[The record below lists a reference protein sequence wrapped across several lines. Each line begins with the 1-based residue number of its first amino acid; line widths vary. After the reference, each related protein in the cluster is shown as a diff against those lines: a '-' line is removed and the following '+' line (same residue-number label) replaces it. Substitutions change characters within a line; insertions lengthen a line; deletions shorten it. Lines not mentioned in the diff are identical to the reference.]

1 MMKADAIAAFNNP
14 PNLYRGAPFWSW
26 NNKLDTDQLCRQLD
40 VFKEM
45 GIGGAHIHPRTGLDT
60 EYMGP
65 EYLKAVRCCVDKAR
79 EEGMLVWLY
88 DEDRWPS
95 GFAGGLVTR
104 DERWRA
110 RYLVFTPDAY
120 EDVPASGGPDADS
133 MARGGRTGNG
143 RLLAIYDVKL
153 DAAGCLAGY
162 ERMADRSTPPASGTT
177 RWYAYLEV
185 SRPSSWFNNQTYA
198 DTLNP
203 EAIKRFIEVTH
214 ERYKAAIG
222 DEFGKTVPAIFTDEP
237 QFTNKKRLG
246 KATDRMNLVIPFTDD
261 LPETFQQA
269 YGGDLLEHLPEVFWE
284 LPGKA
289 ASLTRYRYHDHV
301 CERFAQAFAD
311 TIGGWCR
318 NNGIALT
325 GHMMDEP
332 TLTSQTA
339 ALGEAMRHYRSFQ
352 IPGIDMLCDWM
363 ELTTA
368 KQAQSAA
375 HQYGCPGV
383 LSELYGVTNWSFD
396 FAGHKR
402 QGDWQAA
409 LGVLFRVHHLALVSM
424 AGEAKRD
431 YPASI
436 SYQSPWW
443 REYRVVEDHFARV
456 GALLSRGRPHVRI
469 GVIHPV
475 ESMWLCWGPDE
486 QNAAELKARD
496 TAFADLTRW
505 LLHGLADFDFISE
518 SLLPTQAAGANTARF
533 VVGEMAYDVVVV
545 PAMRTIRATTLAR
558 LAAFAKAGGT
568 VLFAGEVPSLV
579 DAQPSDAPAVLAAG
593 CVRLPWSEIA
603 LLDALAPVCDVRLV
617 DARGAQVADVLHQ
630 MREEEGTRYLFLCN
644 TTRKKRLPAL
654 ELQVRG
660 QWNPVLHDTLTGRT
674 APLSATVGNGWT
686 RIPCELQAHGSL
698 LLVLEPG
705 QPAAALPVAPAQP
718 VGKKEIDRLQDPV
731 PVTLSEPNVLV
742 LDYAAFQIDN
752 EMWSDVLP
760 ILDLD
765 GLIANVLGLPPRG
778 GFMAQPWCD
787 QEPLLTLATVRVQVR
802 FASRVAV
809 DHPQLALEGLADT
822 RVFLD
827 GIEQAAVPVGY
838 FTDEAIQ
845 TIRLDAFCPGEH
857 ELELEIAY
865 HRKTC
870 IECMY
875 LLGDFGV
882 EVRGRY
888 TLITEPVRELAFG
901 NWVHQGLP
909 FYAGNVTYHTT
920 LPSDGRPII
929 VETAHYGG
937 ALVTARLDDGEK
949 VPLAFAPYRACFDA
963 APGEHR
969 LDLTVFGN
977 LANAFGQLH
986 NADAGGNNRGYYWW
1000 GPNSWRTKGANWM
1013 DEYQLWPMGLL
1024 SAPRLLETAG

>member
-1 MMKADAIAAFNNP
+1 MKTKANEAFNNP
-14 PNLYRGAPFWSW
+14 PALYRGAPFWSW

-60 EYMGP
+60 EYMGT
-65 EYLKAVRCCVDKAR
+65 EYLKAVRCCVDKAKQ
-79 EEGMLVWLY
+79 EGMLAWLY

-95 GFAGGLVTR
+95 GAAGGLVTR
-104 DERWRA
+104 DERWRS
-110 RYLVFTPDAY
+110 RYLLFTPNAY
-120 EDVPASGGPDADS
+120 EDRPGDTSQSVNSLAQ
-133 MARGGRTGNG
+133 GGRAGNG
-143 RLLAIYDVKL
+143 QLLAVYDVRL
-153 DAAGCLAGY
+153 NAEGSLAGY
-162 ERMADRSTPPASGTT
+162 ARVSDRTLAPSAGAT

-185 SRPSSWFNNQTYA
+185 SKPSSWFNNQTYV

-203 EAIKRFIEVTH
+203 DAIKRFIEVTH
-214 ERYKAAIG
+214 ERYKAVIG

-237 QFTNKKRLG
+237 QFTHKKRLG
-246 KATDRMNLVIPFTDD
+246 KAADQTDLVIPFTDD
-261 LPETFQQA
+261 LPDTFRST
-269 YGGDLLEHLPEVFWE
+269 YGGDLLDHLPELFWD

-289 ASLTRYRYHDHV
+289 PSRWRYRYHDHV

-311 TIGGWCR
+311 TVGGWCR
-318 NNGIALT
+318 ENGIALT
-325 GHMMDEP
+325 GHMMEEP
-332 TLTSQTA
+332 SLTSQTA
-339 ALGEAMRHYRSFQ
+339 ALGEAMRHYRGFQ
-352 IPGIDMLCDWM
+352 IPGIDMLCDRD

-375 HQYGCPGV
+375 HQFGCPGV

-409 LGVLFRVHHLALVSM
+409 LGVLFRVHHLAWVSM

-443 REYRVVEDHFARV
+443 REYRVVEDHFARI

-475 ESMWLCWGPDE
+475 ESAWLCWGPTE

-496 TAFADLTRW
+496 TAFADITHW

-518 SLLPTQAAGANTARF
+518 SLLPTQAAGTNDVKF
-533 VVGEMAYDVVVV
+533 GVGEMAYDVVVV
-545 PAMRTIRATTLAR
+545 PNMRTIRATTLSR

-568 VLFAGEVPSLV
+568 VLFAGEVPTLV
-579 DAQPSDAPAVLAAG
+579 DAEPSGAPAALAAG
-593 CVRLPWSEIA
+593 CGRLPWSETA
-603 LLDALAPVCDVRLV
+603 LLDALTPFGDVRLV
-617 DARGAQVADVLHQ
+617 DARGAQAAGVLHQ
-630 MREEEGTRYLFLCN
+630 MREEDGERYLFLCN
-644 TTRKKRLPAL
+644 TERERRLPSM

-660 QWNPVLHDTLTGRT
+660 QWRPLLLDTMSGTT
-674 APLSATVGNGWT
+674 APIPATVVNDWT
-686 RIPCELQAHGSL
+686 RIPCMLEAHGSL
-698 LLVLEPG
+698 LLALEPG
-705 QPAAALPVAPAQP
+705 QPAAALPLATAA
-718 VGKKEIDRLQDPV
+718 GEKEVDRLQDPV

-742 LDYAAFQIDN
+742 LDYAAFQVNDGV
-752 EMWSDVLP
+752 WSDLLP
-760 ILDLD
+760 ILELD
-765 GLIANVLGLPPRG
+765 GLIGKALGLPPRG
-778 GFMAQPWCD
+778 GHMCQPWGD
-787 QEPLLTLATVRVQVR
+787 REPLATLATVRVQMR
-802 FASRVAV
+802 FNSGVAV
-809 DHPQLALEGLADT
+809 DHPQLALEELTNT

-827 GIEQAAVPVGY
+827 GKEQSATPIGY

-845 TIRLDAFCPGEH
+845 TIRLEAFGPGEH
-857 ELELEIAY
+857 EIELEIAY

-870 IECMY
+870 IECLY

-909 FYAGNVTYHTT
+909 FYAGNVTYHAT
-920 LPSDGRPII
+920 LPSDGQPLI
-929 VETAHYGG
+929 VEAAHFGG
-937 ALVTARLDDGEK
+937 ALVTARLDDGDK
-949 VPLAFAPYRACFDA
+949 IPMAFAPYRACFDA
-963 APGEHR
+963 PAGEHR

-977 LANAFGQLH
+977 RANAFGQLH
-986 NADAGGNNRGYYWW
+986 HAKAGGKDKGRFWW
-1000 GPNSWRTKGANWM
+1000 GPESWRSKGMHWM

-1024 SAPRLLETAG
+1024 AAPRLLEAAG

>member
-1 MMKADAIAAFNNP
+1 MNKEAIAAFNNP
-14 PNLYRGAPFWSW
+14 PSLYRGAPFWSW
-26 NNKLDTDQLCRQLD
+26 NNKLDVDQLCRQLD

-65 EYLKAVRCCVDKAR
+65 DYLKAVRCCVDKAR
-79 EEGMLVWLY
+79 DEGMLAWLY

-120 EDVPASGGPDADS
+120 EDVPASGGPSVDS
-133 MARGGRTGNG
+133 MAQGGRTGNG

-162 ERMADRSTPPASGTT
+162 ERMADRSTPPASGST

-185 SRPSSWFNNQTYA
+185 STPSSWFNNQTYV

-203 EAIKRFIEVTH
+203 AAIRRFIEVTH

-237 QFTNKKRLG
+237 QFTHKKRLG

-261 LPETFQQA
+261 LPQSFQQA

-289 ASLTRYRYHDHV
+289 ASLWRYRYHDHV

-311 TIGGWCR
+311 TVGDWCR
-318 NNGIALT
+318 KNGIALT
-325 GHMMDEP
+325 GHMMEEP
-332 TLTSQTA
+332 TLRSQTA
-339 ALGEAMRHYRSFQ
+339 ALGEAMRHYRGFQ

-409 LGVLFRVHHLALVSM
+409 LGVLFRVHHLAWVSM

-475 ESMWLCWGPDE
+475 ESFWLCWGPVE
-486 QNAAELKARD
+486 QTESEQQARD
-496 TAFADLTRW
+496 TAFADVTRW
-505 LLHGLADFDFISE
+505 LLHALADFDFICE
-518 SLLPTQAAGANTARF
+518 SLLPTQDAGANDARF
-533 VVGEMAYDVVVV
+533 GVGEMAYDVVVV
-545 PAMRTIRATTLAR
+545 PNMRTIRATTLAR
-558 LAAFAKAGGT
+558 LKRFTEAGGT
-568 VLFAGEVPSLV
+568 VLFAGEVPMLV
-579 DAQPSDAPAVLAAG
+579 DAEPSAAPAALAAG
-593 CVRLPWSEIA
+593 CVRLPLAETA
-603 LLDALAPVCDVRLV
+603 LLDALSPFQDVRLV
-617 DARGAQVADVLHQ
+617 DPRGAQAVGVLHQ
-630 MREEEGTRYLFLCN
+630 MREEDGSRYLFLCN
-644 TTRKKRLPAL
+644 TDRNRVLPRL
-654 ELQVRG
+654 ELKVRG
-660 QWNPVLHDTLTGRT
+660 TWQPVLHDTLTGAT
-674 APLSATVGNGWT
+674 APMPATAVNGWT
-686 RIPCELQAHGSL
+686 CIPCSLEAHGSL
-698 LLVLEPG
+698 MLVLEPV
-705 QPAAALPVAPAQP
+705 QSVAAVPVAAVAAGQES
-718 VGKKEIDRLQDPV
+718 GRLQGPV

-742 LDYAAFQIDN
+742 LDYAAFQVDDGA
-752 EMWSDVLP
+752 WSGLLP

-765 GLIANVLGLPPRG
+765 GLVGKALGLPARG
-778 GFMAQPWCD
+778 GQMAQPWCD
-787 QEPLLTLATVRVQVR
+787 TEPLVTRATVRIRLR
-802 FASRVAV
+802 FTSLVRVAQS
-809 DHPQLALEGLADT
+809 QLALEGLANT
-822 RVFLD
+822 RVLLD
-827 GIEQAAVPVGY
+827 GKAQDTTPTGY
-838 FTDEAIQ
+838 FTDESIQ
-845 TIRLDAFCPGEH
+845 TIRLDAFGPGEH
-857 ELELEIAY
+857 ELVLEIAY
-865 HRKTC
+865 HHKTC

-888 TLITEPVRELAFG
+888 ARITEPVRELAFG

-909 FYAGNVTYHTT
+909 FYAGNVTYHAALTST
-920 LPSDGRPII
+920 GKRLT
-929 VETAHYGG
+929 VETAHFGG
-937 ALVTARLDDGEK
+937 ALVTARLNDGDK
-949 VPLAFAPYRACFDA
+949 VPLAFAPYRASFDA
-963 APGEHR
+963 PAGEHR

-977 LANAFGQLH
+977 RANAFGQLH
-986 NADAGGNNRGYYWW
+986 HAKAGGKENGSFWW
-1000 GPNSWRTKGANWM
+1000 GPSTWRSKGVNWM

-1024 SAPRLLETAG
+1024 AAPRLLNVD